1 MAISCP
7 TCGTPAS
14 FSATV
19 RQAGQLVRC
28 QRCGTAWFPRSR
40 PDDPYARHGSLPEW
54 SDVSDAIVIDDA
66 TSPNLT
72 RPALPAL
79 PALSLSRQPLAAASS
94 TARLH
99 RLLRLGAIAVAA
111 TVAVAAL
118 KTPILAALPQ
128 PGAPV
133 AAHTGLPSR

>member
-14 FSATV
+14 FSAAV

-28 QRCGTAWFPRSR
+28 RRCGTSWLARAR
-40 PDDPYARHGSLPEW
+40 LDDPYARHGSPPEW
-54 SDVSDAIVIDDA
+54 SDVSDAIVIDDEP
-66 TSPNLT
+66 SRNLT

-79 PALSLSRQPLAAASS
+79 PALSRQPLPAAPS

-118 KTPILAALPQ
+118 KTPILA
-128 PGAPV
+128 
-133 AAHTGLPSR
+133 